1 MPSLQLLGA
10 RALCM
15 GRCGWPDVCSLGG
28 KERQGVSTMS
38 QLCALSILFNIPLL
52 VSRNHFLLCIL
63 AGLHSR
69 NLCTQSDWEVPRLL
83 PLLHHSPGGAGP
95 GDRGGFSSWGGQ
107 RRAPFFRLAARSM
120 ETVFIASAFRWEEQ
134 LDPSPRPCL
143 SFSRIQELEA
153 ICPPACVCATSAV
166 LPTYRSRLGQA
177 CAVLKVIWW
186 QVQFKCSNTAIN
198 QATIFISI

>member
-1 MPSLQLLGA
+1 MAGCLFSG
-10 RALCM
+10 
-15 GRCGWPDVCSLGG
+15 
-28 KERQGVSTMS
+28 RQGEVRSVYYEPAVCLEYFIQHS
-38 QLCALSILFNIPLL
+38 PACVQEPFSP
-52 VSRNHFLLCIL
+52 
-63 AGLHSR
+63 LHSCR
-69 NLCTQSDWEVPRLL
+69 FTQQEPLHPERLGSSSPSPSPAPL
-83 PLLHHSPGGAGP
+83 PWGGG
-95 GDRGGFSSWGGQ
+95 GGGGGGFSSWGGQ